1 MDTNNRD
8 RPRKAVALLVPLDR
22 PRLLDR
28 LIAEGLAT
36 PRRVAKRSRGPTAS
50 VIAYFDTSAVVPLI
64 ISEASTER
72 CTRLWNESSR
82 VVSVRLLYPEARAAL
97 AKARRM
103 GRLTSAQL
111 AQAVQELNSIISEVD
126 HIEVTADLAQAHDL
140 RGHDAVHLA
149 ATMALADG
157 DLVVVT
163 GDADLAAAAAEI
175 GIAVCITSA

>member
-1 MDTNNRD
+1 
-8 RPRKAVALLVPLDR
+8 
-22 PRLLDR
+22 
-28 LIAEGLAT
+28 
-36 PRRVAKRSRGPTAS
+36 
-50 VIAYFDTSAVVPLI
+50 
-64 ISEASTER
+64 
-72 CTRLWNESSR
+72 
-82 VVSVRLLYPEARAAL
+82 
-97 AKARRM
+97 M

-126 HIEVTADLAQAHDL
+126 HIEVTADLAHTAGELAQAHDL
-140 RGHDAVHLA
+140 RGCDAVHLA